1 MEANLS
7 FGVSGEWEAFTPP
20 ALAFALFANR
30 GRANA
35 LTYGGGLSATG
46 CAGLRCA
53 RQPAGRSGVPARHSS
68 PGTTQE
74 PGAQRTGPVTCRRG
88 SYRSAA
94 STRHSCRVGRPR
106 RGCTSP
112 DGATLG
118 AEEEADGVTARSLRR
133 AGATCAVWGSRFGN
147 LCARVTASPRFAAGR
162 IPSSG
167 SRPSD

>member
-53 RQPAGRSGVPARHSS
+53 RQPAGRSGVALHRK
-68 PGTTQE
+68 E
-74 PGAQRTGPVTCRRG
+74 RA
-88 SYRSAA
+88 
-94 STRHSCRVGRPR
+94 TR
-106 RGCTSP
+106 
-112 DGATLG
+112 
-118 AEEEADGVTARSLRR
+118 AEEEADGVTAQRLGGGLAQRVPFGASCAFGSASERLARPEPRERQALDFLRR
-133 AGATCAVWGSRFGN
+133 KINTTATSAVI
-147 LCARVTASPRFAAGR
+147 A
-162 IPSSG
+162 PSIHKIG
-167 SRPSD
+167 LNT